1 MSRRQ
6 PPKPLYQKNETDL
19 SDTEVS
25 DVEPEGEGKTATV
38 ERKVPVKD
46 ELDTAVPPHE
56 LLDNTASKTKGDLGM
71 RVL

>member
-6 PPKPLYQKNETDL
+6 LQNPHYQKTETDL

-25 DVEPEGEGKTATV
+25 DMEPEGEGKTATV

-71 RVL
+71 RVP